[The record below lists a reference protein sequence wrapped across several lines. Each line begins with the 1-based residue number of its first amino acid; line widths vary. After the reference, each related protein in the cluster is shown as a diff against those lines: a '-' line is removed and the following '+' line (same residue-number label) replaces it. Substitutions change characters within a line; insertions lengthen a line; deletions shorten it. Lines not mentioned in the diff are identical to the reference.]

1 VAVRRFPARRGSVGG
16 APAYATIAPRDS
28 SCLFSEQ
35 RAAALA
41 AATRSARS
49 APTDATCDAARVRQ
63 TRGSR
68 LLQCAAGCSLAE
80 SCRRALDYR
89 AKRYAIDTPRAG
101 PSVGPLLPHPSRP
114 RDRRSELDSVGGAR
128 GPPAGRVVWPSR
140 IDGAVWPITGS
151 GAISGWISPTVLPTK
166 SQLPHATRK
175 TKGRRTAR
183 ETGEESGENRRT
195 VIDIVLPRAVG
206 HTLRRSPRSAA

>member
-1 VAVRRFPARRGSVGG
+1 MGGQCARVAVRRFPARRGSVGG

-114 RDRRSELDSVGGAR
+114 RDRRSELDSVGGLADHGIRCDQWMDQPHGPANEVTTAAR
-128 GPPAGRVVWPSR
+128 NSKDERTDGPRV
-140 IDGAVWPITGS
+140 
-151 GAISGWISPTVLPTK
+151 
-166 SQLPHATRK
+166 
-175 TKGRRTAR
+175 RR
-183 ETGEESGENRRT
+183 E
-195 VIDIVLPRAVG
+195 
-206 HTLRRSPRSAA
+206 RSPVRIGER

>member
-1 VAVRRFPARRGSVGG
+1 MAVRRFPARRGSVGG

-151 GAISGWISPTVLPTK
+151 GAISGSAPRSCQRSHNCRT
-166 SQLPHATRK
+166 QLERRK
-175 TKGRRTAR
+175 DDGPRVRR
-183 ETGEESGENRRT
+183 E
-195 VIDIVLPRAVG
+195 
-206 HTLRRSPRSAA
+206 RSPVRIGERSSTSFCLAPLVTR

>member
-1 VAVRRFPARRGSVGG
+1 VGGQCARVAVRRFPARRGSVGG

-140 IDGAVWPITGS
+140 T
-151 GAISGWISPTVLPTK
+151 L
-166 SQLPHATRK
+166 
-175 TKGRRTAR
+175 TAR
-183 ETGEESGENRRT
+183 SGRSRDQVRSVDGSAPRSCQRSHNCRTQLERRK
-195 VIDIVLPRAVG
+195 DDGPRV
-206 HTLRRSPRSAA
+206 RRERSPVRIGERSSTSFCLAPLVTR